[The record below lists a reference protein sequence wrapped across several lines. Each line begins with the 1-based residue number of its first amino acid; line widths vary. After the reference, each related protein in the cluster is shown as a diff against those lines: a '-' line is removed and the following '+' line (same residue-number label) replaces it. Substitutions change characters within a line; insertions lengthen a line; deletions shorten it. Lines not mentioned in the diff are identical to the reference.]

1 MLVNALKAFWEPR
14 NRIWKMHGFAQSKK
28 QRVLRSRQ
36 MIICVTTFGQPW
48 ASQGRSDLCSGRW

>member
-1 MLVNALKAFWEPR
+1 MLVNALKA
-14 NRIWKMHGFAQSKK
+14 WKAHGFAQSKR

-48 ASQGRSDLCSGRW
+48 ASQGRSDF